1 VQKSVPVK
9 LARLLL
15 DITIGCCFD
24 SHPRI
29 DSVLQN
35 SGFRYGLLEN
45 AIVWK
50 NQQKTTSECGKIM
63 GATSFVNKEPKTGLG
78 AQNGGSLGGVKR
90 LPSSTDRSI
99 PQMQLSRSGALCLGA
114 LIRIASSI
122 KEFYGNGLGK
132 TPRGSWY

>member
-45 AIVWK
+45 AICLQNPLVIRLSCK
-50 NQQKTTSECGKIM
+50 IALNYSSLVRVAALFSTS
-63 GATSFVNKEPKTGLG
+63 LR
-78 AQNGGSLGGVKR
+78 Q
-90 LPSSTDRSI
+90 
-99 PQMQLSRSGALCLGA
+99 LCLEGDSPA
-114 LIRIASSI
+114 
-122 KEFYGNGLGK
+122 F
-132 TPRGSWY
+132 

>member
-1 VQKSVPVK
+1 VPVK

-45 AIVWK
+45 AMRASTIEALSK
-50 NQQKTTSECGKIM
+50 STIPS
-63 GATSFVNKEPKTGLG
+63 
-78 AQNGGSLGGVKR
+78 R
-90 LPSSTDRSI
+90 LPDSERSTTINARLTTLSS
-99 PQMQLSRSGALCLGA
+99 
-114 LIRIASSI
+114 
-122 KEFYGNGLGK
+122 
-132 TPRGSWY
+132 

>member
-1 VQKSVPVK
+1 DVQKSVPVK

-45 AIVWK
+45 AIGIYGRF
-50 NQQKTTSECGKIM
+50 S
-63 GATSFVNKEPKTGLG
+63 
-78 AQNGGSLGGVKR
+78 
-90 LPSSTDRSI
+90 
-99 PQMQLSRSGALCLGA
+99 SGAGSKESHEGTSS
-114 LIRIASSI
+114 IASRVSM
-122 KEFYGNGLGK
+122 NLGIDGRAWK
-132 TPRGSWY
+132 SGIP

>member
-1 VQKSVPVK
+1 MKCAGYSDVQKSVPVK

-45 AIVWK
+45 AIVTCK
-50 NQQKTTSECGKIM
+50 SPCQ
-63 GATSFVNKEPKTGLG
+63 
-78 AQNGGSLGGVKR
+78 
-90 LPSSTDRSI
+90 
-99 PQMQLSRSGALCLGA
+99 
-114 LIRIASSI
+114 
-122 KEFYGNGLGK
+122 
-132 TPRGSWY
+132 

>member
-45 AIVWK
+45 AIKTHGTIAKCAVNLTKVRWFDRYLPIVTTK
-50 NQQKTTSECGKIM
+50 QQI
-63 GATSFVNKEPKTGLG
+63 TGL
-78 AQNGGSLGGVKR
+78 
-90 LPSSTDRSI
+90 
-99 PQMQLSRSGALCLGA
+99 LGA
-114 LIRIASSI
+114 
-122 KEFYGNGLGK
+122 
-132 TPRGSWY
+132 

>member
-35 SGFRYGLLEN
+35 SGFRYGFLEN
-45 AIVWK
+45 AI
-50 NQQKTTSECGKIM
+50 KTHPFCIS
-63 GATSFVNKEPKTGLG
+63 
-78 AQNGGSLGGVKR
+78 
-90 LPSSTDRSI
+90 
-99 PQMQLSRSGALCLGA
+99 
-114 LIRIASSI
+114 
-122 KEFYGNGLGK
+122 YH
-132 TPRGSWY
+132 PRYRC

>member
-45 AIVWK
+45 AINV
-50 NQQKTTSECGKIM
+50 SV
-63 GATSFVNKEPKTGLG
+63 SFCPARTGW
-78 AQNGGSLGGVKR
+78 
-90 LPSSTDRSI
+90 I
-99 PQMQLSRSGALCLGA
+99 SRSSAA
-114 LIRIASSI
+114 
-122 KEFYGNGLGK
+122 
-132 TPRGSWY
+132 

>member
-1 VQKSVPVK
+1 MPVK

-45 AIVWK
+45 TI
-50 NQQKTTSECGKIM
+50 
-63 GATSFVNKEPKTGLG
+63 
-78 AQNGGSLGGVKR
+78 GSPSMTISYARSRRACRQAYTRHLIYHHQYAVAR
-90 LPSSTDRSI
+90 LYLR
-99 PQMQLSRSGALCLGA
+99 
-114 LIRIASSI
+114 
-122 KEFYGNGLGK
+122 
-132 TPRGSWY
+132 

>member
-1 VQKSVPVK
+1 VPVK

-45 AIVWK
+45 AIA
-50 NQQKTTSECGKIM
+50 IYPD
-63 GATSFVNKEPKTGLG
+63 A
-78 AQNGGSLGGVKR
+78 
-90 LPSSTDRSI
+90 I
-99 PQMQLSRSGALCLGA
+99 LS
-114 LIRIASSI
+114 
-122 KEFYGNGLGK
+122 
-132 TPRGSWY
+132 